1 MYRINKISF
10 KKMEQAKTSIPLMA
24 IMMSLTALSIDIMLP
39 ALSFIGTEFALVD
52 LNNSQLIIS
61 MFFLGMAI
69 GQIFYGPMSDSIG
82 RKPTV
87 YIGFG
92 VFIVATIICLFSQS
106 LLPMLIGRVLQGIGL
121 SANRIVCMAIIRDT
135 YSGDHMARIM
145 SFVMSIF
152 ILVPILAPAFGQA
165 VLFFWHWRV
174 IFWVLLLL
182 ASLTT
187 LWFTLRQ
194 KETLA
199 EANRLQFSLR
209 KVFLVMKEISSHKL
223 ARNFTLIQ
231 GCLTGMFLSYLNSIQ
246 QILQE
251 VYEVG
256 DRFALWFG
264 VLAVSVGVASV
275 VNARLVLR
283 YGMYKMVLVGLWITS
298 VLAVLFVSYLLL
310 INVEV
315 PFWAFIAFLFI
326 ILFHAGIL
334 MGNLN
339 AIIMEP
345 LGHIAG
351 TAASVVGA
359 VSTFISIPIGFVVGQ
374 YYNQT
379 ILPLCIGITI
389 LFSFSLF
396 IYINTVPRKG
406 NSAVAM

>member
-1 MYRINKISF
+1 
-10 KKMEQAKTSIPLMA
+10 MEQAKTSIPLMA

-39 ALSFIGTEFALVD
+39 ALSFIGAEFALVD

-61 MFFLGMAI
+61 MFFVGMAI

-92 VFIVATIICLFSQS
+92 VFIIATIICLLSES
-106 LLPMLIGRVLQGIGL
+106 LLPMLIGRALQGIGL

-135 YSGDHMARIM
+135 YSGDHMARTM

-152 ILVPILAPAFGQA
+152 ILVPVLAPAFGQG

-182 ASLTT
+182 ASIST
-187 LWFTLRQ
+187 LVFSLKQ
-194 KETLA
+194 NETLA
-199 EANRLQFSLR
+199 EENRLQFSLR
-209 KVFLVMKEISSHKL
+209 KVVLVMKEISTHKL

-231 GCLTGMFLSYLNSIQ
+231 GFLTGMFLSYLNSIQ

-275 VNARLVLR
+275 VNAKLVLR
-283 YGMYKMVLVGLWITS
+283 FGMYKMVLIGLWITS
-298 VLAVLFVSYLLL
+298 IVAALFLIYLFFISVS
-310 INVEV
+310 V
-315 PFWAFIAFLFI
+315 PFWVFIVFLLI

-359 VSTFISIPIGFVVGQ
+359 VSTFISIPIGILIGQ

-379 ILPLCIGITI
+379 VLPLCIGITV
-389 LFSFSLF
+389 LFSFSLVV
-396 IYINTVPRKG
+396 YLKTVPARKE
-406 NSAVAM
+406 NKAIR